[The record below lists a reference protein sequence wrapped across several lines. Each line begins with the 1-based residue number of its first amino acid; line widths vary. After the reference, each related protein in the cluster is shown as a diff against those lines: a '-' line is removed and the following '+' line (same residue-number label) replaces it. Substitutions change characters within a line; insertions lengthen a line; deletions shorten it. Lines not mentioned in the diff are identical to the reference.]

1 MIDWLRAPVQ
11 PVVEVAGRALPVVAR
26 RHPTARR
33 MVLRLAP
40 DGGSVRITLPRG
52 VPVREALRFARDRA
66 GWLEAQLAR
75 TAPPRCPFEEGAI
88 PLEGA
93 SVVLRHDEAAPR
105 TPVLADGALTIGGP
119 RDAAPARLRRW
130 LRARALEYA
139 RADTGHYAGR
149 AGLPSPD
156 VRLTEARR
164 RWGSCSAAGVV
175 RLNWRLVMA
184 PPAIR
189 RSVAAHEVAHLL
201 HMDHSPAF
209 HAAFARIYDDDAR
222 AADRWLKANGPS
234 LYAPFG

>member
-52 VPVREALRFARDRA
+52 VPVREALRFAHDRA

-130 LRARALEYA
+130 LRARALDYA
-139 RADTGHYAGR
+139 RADTAHYASR
-149 AGLPSPD
+149 AGLPFPD
-156 VRLTEARR
+156 VRLTEAKR
-164 RWGSCSAAGVV
+164 RWGSCSTTGVI

-209 HAAFARIYDDDAR
+209 HATYARIHDGDGA
-222 AADRWLKANGPS
+222 AADRWLKAHGPS
-234 LYAPFG
+234 LYAPLG